1 MIRFRNKE
9 DERRYTILRT
19 EIFARLAEA
28 GVPSETLAM
37 AMRNLGKVEMMIY
50 LDALRQGLAMGAIAA
65 SADEKGALSEPR
77 ALKAWQLHAAIYGSS
92 DSPLRET
99 ELEWLRRM
107 EIGETWLATSWLDDK
122 PLRFAPMTLTEWL
135 GEQAPVAPVYKI
147 DAPYAPVPVT
157 RRTETPETLPAPKS
171 EPDDTSDSEAMRE
184 LDAALEELVNSDED
198 PAEIMR
204 RHRLVEDKPA
214 GPEEPIGGPES
225 PEFCDRVRDAI
236 QTLQKGG
243 WKPGG
248 WVELIR
254 GLHLHMHVDA
264 AYLDLQLSTHVG
276 RTVLDQ
282 CGLFGIAPGTSVIL
296 QDLLEGGEV
305 PLSDVLPS
313 PPEEPEPH
321 GRV

>member
-1 MIRFRNKE
+1 MIRFRNEE

-19 EIFARLAEA
+19 EIFARLAAA
-28 GVPSETLAM
+28 GLSGEVLAM

-65 SADEKGALSEPR
+65 SADEKGALVEPR
-77 ALKAWQLHAAIYGSS
+77 ALKAWQLHATIYGSS

-99 ELEWLRRM
+99 ELEWLRKLD
-107 EIGETWLATSWLDDK
+107 IDETWLATSWLDDK

-147 DAPYAPVPVT
+147 DAPYAPTPIV
-157 RRTETPETLPAPKS
+157 RRAEPPETMPAP
-171 EPDDTSDSEAMRE
+171 PEAADP
-184 LDAALEELVNSDED
+184 LDAALAEIIDSDED
-198 PAEIMR
+198 PVAILQ
-204 RHRLVEDKPA
+204 RHRVM
-214 GPEEPIGGPES
+214 PEPDAESESTGGPES